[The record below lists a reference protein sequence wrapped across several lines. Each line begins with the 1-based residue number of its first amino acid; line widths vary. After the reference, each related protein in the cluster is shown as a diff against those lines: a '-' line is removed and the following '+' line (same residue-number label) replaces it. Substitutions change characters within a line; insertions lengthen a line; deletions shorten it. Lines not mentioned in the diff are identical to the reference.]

1 MERDPILDYLVLE
14 KKTIRRPELKLKA
27 NRITSKDYKLSRYER
42 QGLVG
47 IIKICDYSLLG
58 SCRLANVNPQEWLTD
73 VLNQIQG
80 HSIQKLTELLPTH
93 WRKNAI

>member
-1 MERDPILDYLVLE
+1 MVYHES
-14 KKTIRRPELKLKA
+14 
-27 NRITSKDYKLSRYER
+27 RINIFHFSPYSYVFGNDEAAEMAA
-42 QGLVG
+42 
-47 IIKICDYSLLG
+47 IAYSLLG
-58 SCRLANVNPQEWLTD
+58 SCRLAKVYFQEWLID